1 MTRIDVRAIPI
12 SFAILSV
19 GLLAGADW
27 TRFRGPDASGIS
39 DDKGLPVQWSAT
51 ENIVWKTRLPGPG
64 ASSPITLGDKVFVT
78 CYSGYGL
85 DENEPGDLEH
95 LEHHVLC
102 IDRGQGKILW
112 DKTEK
117 ARLPETSYRGFIL
130 QHGYASATPAT
141 DGKAVYVFFGHTG
154 VFAYDLAGN
163 PLWHA
168 DVGEKIHGWGS
179 AASPILYK
187 NLLIVNASVESGALV
202 ALDCASGKVDWR
214 VGGIKMSWSTPLLV
228 DLPDGKQELVLSVQ
242 DKVLGFQPA
251 SGERLWECDGVKDYI
266 CPSAVAHGDVVYITA
281 GRKPKWET
289 LAVRAG
295 GRGDVS
301 QSRVLWRIEKTSKVG
316 TPLYHDG
323 LLYWVDNT
331 GKAFCLEA
339 ASGNV
344 LYEESLGFKGRGDKV
359 YASLVCGDG
368 KLYAVSREGG
378 AAVLETGK
386 EFKELA
392 HNDLGDKSIFNATPV
407 ISNGQL
413 LLRSDQYLYCIGK

>member
-1 MTRIDVRAIPI
+1 MTRIVTRAIPV
-12 SFAILSV
+12 SLAILSV
-19 GLLAGADW
+19 GLLGGADW

-39 DDKGLPVQWSAT
+39 ADKGLPVQWSAT
-51 ENIVWKTRLPGPG
+51 ENIAWKTQLPGPG
-64 ASSPITLGDKVFVT
+64 ASSPITLGDKIFIT

-85 DENEPGDLEH
+85 DENDPGDLEH
-95 LEHHVLC
+95 LEYHVLC
-102 IDRGQGKILW
+102 IDRTQGKILW
-112 DKTEK
+112 DKAEK
-117 ARLPETSYRGFIL
+117 ALLPQPSYRGFIL
-130 QHGYASATPAT
+130 RHGYASATPVT
-141 DGKAVYVFFGHTG
+141 DGKTLYVFLGHTG
-154 VFAYDLAGN
+154 VFAYDLAGS

-168 DVGEKIHGWGS
+168 DVGQRIHDWGS

-187 NLLIVNASVESGALV
+187 NLLIVNASVESGSLV
-202 ALDCASGKVDWR
+202 ALDKASGKEVWHA
-214 VGGIKMSWSTPLLV
+214 GGIKMSWGTPMLV
-228 DLPDGKQELVLSVQ
+228 DLPDGRQELVIAVQ
-242 DKVLGFQPA
+242 DKVLGFDPA

-281 GRKPKWET
+281 GRKPES

-301 QSRVLWRIEKTSKVG
+301 QSHVLWRIKKTSKVG

-323 LLYWVDNT
+323 LLYWIDNG
-331 GKAFCLEA
+331 GKAVCLEA
-339 ASGNV
+339 ANGNV
-344 LYEESLGFKGRGDKV
+344 LYEQGLGFKGHGDKV